1 MASTDRLMKL
11 NDVGLDRVAVYK
23 ARDEHITRLPKSVD
37 AASCLSLRRGI
48 EGRLEEIDLVAHL
61 NAT

>member
-1 MASTDRLMKL
+1 MKL